1 MALVFNFNDAKIG
14 REVYMLKN
22 NFINIDNENDVYYF
36 TLCKNSN
43 IIPDKLLPKAVWY
56 GL

>member
-14 REVYMLKN
+14 REVYILKN

-43 IIPDKLLPKAVWY
+43 IIPDKLLPKAV
-56 GL
+56 